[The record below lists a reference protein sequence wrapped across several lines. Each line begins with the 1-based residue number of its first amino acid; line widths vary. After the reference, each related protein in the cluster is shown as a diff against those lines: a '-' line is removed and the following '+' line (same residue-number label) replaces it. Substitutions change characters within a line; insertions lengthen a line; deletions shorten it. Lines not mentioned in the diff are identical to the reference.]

1 MKKKVM
7 LKEKLLRISIILIAL
22 FTATI
27 YFVTDSRVNDLV
39 DKSITAKA
47 DSISKLGLLMIQS
60 RYPGGWNVKD
70 GKLYKGNMLVGE
82 SSEVLDEIKEKT
94 SSYASIYFANERVA
108 TSELDENG
116 KRVLGSEV
124 SSEVVSNVLGRGK
137 TYAETSDIQ
146 GKKYSVSYSPLRE
159 RNGKIIGMWSVAV
172 PKTSGVT
179 KGANVR
185 TMRASIVVISLL
197 CGLMGCLM
205 LILFSKKFLSDMNT
219 FKVSFLET
227 NKGNNKTQQRILSM
241 SLVLIF
247 TFFAIWFTIQGF
259 TIGRVVTGIEDQ
271 NIKNRLDVSSKL
283 GYVLIDDFYSGS
295 WSVQDNK
302 LYKGESHI
310 NDDAVILDRVS
321 YNEGYFSTVYLGD
334 TSIST
339 NLVNRDGSKTIG
351 VKAPEQ
357 IVETVLK
364 QGKEFTTEITN
375 AGNKSFIKYIP
386 LKDDSGKTIG
396 MWSVGVEK
404 KNVVNQIKNLRKTI
418 TQISILAIIIAFS
431 TFLFLSVK
439 MVSDINNF
447 KVSFHTN
454 FN

>member
-1 MKKKVM
+1 M

-310 NDDAVILDRVS
+310 NVDAVILDRVS

>member
-295 WSVQDNK
+295 WSVQDNR

>member
-1 MKKKVM
+1 VKKKVM

-310 NDDAVILDRVS
+310 NVDAVILDRVS

>member
-1 MKKKVM
+1 M

-94 SSYASIYFANERVA
+94 SSYASIYFANERVT

>member
-1 MKKKVM
+1 VKKKVM

-295 WSVQDNK
+295 WSVQDNR

>member
-1 MKKKVM
+1 M

>member
-1 MKKKVM
+1 M

-295 WSVQDNK
+295 WSVQDNR

>member
-94 SSYASIYFANERVA
+94 SSYASIYFANERVT

>member
-1 MKKKVM
+1 M

-116 KRVLGSEV
+116 KKVLGSEV

-295 WSVQDNK
+295 WSVQENK

-310 NDDAVILDRVS
+310 NVDAVILDRVS

>member
-310 NDDAVILDRVS
+310 NVDAVILDRVS